1 MDLGLADQ
9 IALVTGAS
17 GAIGAAIARA
27 LAAEGT
33 RVALGCHSGRDA
45 AEQVLA
51 DIERAG
57 GAGLIVRHD
66 LNDPASIDAAVD
78 TIIRRWGGLD
88 VLVASAWVQPAW
100 PAPRDGGVEP
110 SPPEVWQEQLR
121 TNTEG
126 TARCIH
132 AVLPVM
138 KARGGGRIVLVSSGA
153 AEDGA
158 PGLEA
163 YAAAKA
169 ALHGLNRSL
178 AHGLGRAGIL
188 TNVVMPGFIAT
199 GRHRQI
205 MPAAVVEHLASL
217 SPTGRLATED
227 EVARAV
233 VFLAAPANRSVTGA
247 TIRVG
252 SGLYGGL

>member
-1 MDLGLADQ
+1 M
-9 IALVTGAS
+9 
-17 GAIGAAIARA
+17 
-27 LAAEGT
+27 
-33 RVALGCHSGRDA
+33 
-45 AEQVLA
+45 
-51 DIERAG
+51 
-57 GAGLIVRHD
+57 
-66 LNDPASIDAAVD
+66 
-78 TIIRRWGGLD
+78 
-88 VLVASAWVQPAW
+88 
-100 PAPRDGGVEP
+100 
-110 SPPEVWQEQLR
+110 WQEQLR

-126 TARCIH
+126 TARCIQ

-138 KARGGGRIVLVSSGA
+138 EARGGGRIVLISSGA

-178 AHGLGRAGIL
+178 ARGFGRAGIL

-199 GRHRQI
+199 ARHRQVV
-205 MPAAVVEHLASL
+205 PAAVIEHLASL
-217 SPTGRLATED
+217 APTGQLATED
-227 EVARAV
+227 EVARVV

>member
-1 MDLGLADQ
+1 MDLGLADRV
-9 IALVTGAS
+9 AFVTGAS
-17 GAIGAAIARA
+17 GGIGAAIARA
-27 LAAEGT
+27 LAAEGA
-33 RVALGCHSGRDA
+33 RVALGYHSGEEAVER
-45 AEQVLA
+45 VLA
-51 DIERAG
+51 DIERSG

-78 TIIRRWGGLD
+78 TIIRSWGGLD
-88 VLVASAWVQPAW
+88 VLAASAWVQPAW
-100 PAPRDGGVEP
+100 PAPRGGGVKP

-126 TARCIH
+126 TARCIQ
-132 AVLPVM
+132 AVLPAM
-138 KARGGGRIVLVSSGA
+138 EARGGGRIVLISSGA

-178 AHGLGRAGIL
+178 ARGFGRAGIL

-199 GRHRQI
+199 ARHRQVV
-205 MPAAVVEHLASL
+205 PAAAIEHLASL
-217 SPTGRLATED
+217 APTGRLATED
-227 EVARAV
+227 EVARVV